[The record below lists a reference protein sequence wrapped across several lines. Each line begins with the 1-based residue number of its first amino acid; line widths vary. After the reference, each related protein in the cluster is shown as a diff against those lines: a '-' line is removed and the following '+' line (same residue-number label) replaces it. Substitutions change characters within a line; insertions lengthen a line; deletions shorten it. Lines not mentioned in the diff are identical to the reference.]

1 MAVQELI
8 GSQFQSEVLAS
19 TQPVLVEFYATWC
32 APCKMMAPVL
42 DEVAQAVTGK
52 AKVVKIDIDKAMD
65 VANAYKV
72 LSVPTLYL
80 MSNGSVVGQWRGVQ
94 SKETLVEA
102 LTKA

>member
-8 GSQFQSEVLAS
+8 GSQFQAEVLAS
-19 TQPVLVEFYATWC
+19 AQPVLVEFYATWC

-80 MSNGSVVGQWRGVQ
+80 MKGGSVVGQWRGVQ
-94 SKETLVEA
+94 SKETLIEA